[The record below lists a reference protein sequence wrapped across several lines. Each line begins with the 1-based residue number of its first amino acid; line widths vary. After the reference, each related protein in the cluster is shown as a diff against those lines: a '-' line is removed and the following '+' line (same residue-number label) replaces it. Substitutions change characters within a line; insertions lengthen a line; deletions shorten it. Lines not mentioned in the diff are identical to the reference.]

1 MQHHQWWLIHCS
13 VLCPA
18 DSPTASEQQL
28 LEDFR
33 AKRRECVVEK
43 DLLHSFLL
51 PSASWE
57 HPLGHSEGS
66 QPLHCSAAELHTWLG
81 AVACCADTEGSPG
94 DYVSAF
100 APPSPIPCVITE
112 PGPSGLEWCTQDL
125 SATYWKGLGRLYSRY
140 ITCE

>member
-100 APPSPIPCVITE
+100 APPE
-112 PGPSGLEWCTQDL
+112 PYSMCHYGTRTKWTGMVHSRFISNILE
-125 SATYWKGLGRLYSRY
+125 RIR
-140 ITCE
+140 